1 MRVDFTASIVTG
13 GGLRS
18 RIENLRICYS
28 PRCAD
33 YFEDILKRRGGA
45 FCDSASGFMLLD
57 SLLQKNGINRLETA
71 ILLDSHGR
79 PYIDDPTLDL
89 SVSHS
94 GGCALCVLAVG
105 EGASVGCDV
114 QHARGYSEEKMTALS
129 RTFMNDSELSEFR
142 GSSDKSAAF
151 FTAWTRR
158 EAYVKR
164 VGSDI
169 FDNLKNADLKG
180 EYFREGVI
188 YACGERFFYSI
199 NTLPPEEDEQTE
211 EDKPADTG
219 SPLLEAGME
228 NR

>member
-1 MRVDFTASIVTG
+1 MKVDFTASIVTG

-28 PRCAD
+28 PRCVD

-57 SLLQKNGINRLETA
+57 SLLQKNGINRLDTA

-79 PYIDDPTLDL
+79 PYIDDPTLDF

-94 GGCALCVLAVG
+94 GGCALCVLAIG

-114 QHARGYSEEKMTALS
+114 QHARGYSEEKMTVLS
-129 RTFMNDSELSEFR
+129 GTFMNDSELSEFR

-199 NTLPPEEDEQTE
+199 NTLPPEEDDQTE
-211 EDKPADTG
+211 DDKPADKG